1 MKKTMKLL
9 ALATAILLLCAA
21 LTACGKPTTYEVV
34 SEAVDQTLAL
44 DGMSA
49 TMEINMD
56 MEMASLG
63 TSVEIPMTTTIKASG
78 LQSDAPVILTT
89 VSMSLMGMNMD
100 TTTYIEGDYMYMSVM
115 GGNYK
120 VKVEDTSEYDG
131 MSDVDNLIKALPE
144 ALLSEIVATENA
156 DGTKT
161 VKVSVPDEMLSNI
174 YSELISQVQASA
186 AEGATITTCTI
197 ADAEVE
203 ITIDENGY
211 ISVYDMSFLMDFNM
225 SIEGMSMDVSTDVD
239 VKVTYENPGEP
250 VTVTPPAGY
259 QDFTEVPAEDLGL

>member
-1 MKKTMKLL
+1 MKTAIRFLNV
-9 ALATAILLLCAA
+9 ALALLLCVA

-34 SEAVDQTLAL
+34 SEAVDKTLAL

-49 TMEINMD
+49 TMEMNMN
-56 MEMASLG
+56 MEMASMG
-63 TSVEIPMTTTIKASG
+63 TTVEIPMTTTVKASG
-78 LQSDAPVILTT
+78 LQSDDPVILTT
-89 VSMSLMGMNMD
+89 VSMTLMGINMD

-115 GGNYK
+115 GENYK
-120 VKVEDTSEYDG
+120 VKMEDMSEYDG

-144 ALLSEIVATENA
+144 ELLSEIAATEHA

-161 VKVSVPDEMLSNI
+161 VKVSVPDDMLNTI

-197 ADAEVE
+197 TDAEVE
-203 ITIDENGY
+203 ITIDKNGY
-211 ISVYDMSFLMDFNM
+211 ISIYDMSFLMDFGM
-225 SIEGMSMDVSTDVD
+225 SVEGISMDVSTDVD

-259 QDFTEVPAEDLGL
+259 QDFTEIPADELGM